1 MIAKK
6 YTPEN
11 FYNGCLNRK
20 IAENDISIPNKA
32 NIKLSVL
39 PYILNNH
46 LSASMIGNFNT
57 LTPKLETDVLAG
69 GTRACMG
76 FREAKEQDGKFIPNT
91 LLNDDIRH
99 YISPKLQVIAV
110 FRKEKDA
117 EKYNELTYKSN
128 KVEWN
133 KIKIP
138 KEYKY
143 LESLIFGDE
152 QGDDSRGDS
161 SRDDGPDDGGSGGA
175 GGAMGTP
182 TVSDDTS
189 SPSSSE
195 KEPESE
201 SSTKPDT
208 EDKLS
213 PIGEI
218 NIGGPT
224 NEEIGKMSIEILK
237 SESKPS
243 LIDEYIHKDDDIEL

>member
-1 MIAKK
+1 MIGDYDK
-6 YTPEN
+6 YTPLLQTDKLV
-11 FYNGCLNRK
+11 GK
-20 IAENDISIPNKA
+20 IDG
-32 NIKLSVL
+32 V
-39 PYILNNH
+39 
-46 LSASMIGNFNT
+46 IGF
-57 LTPKLETDVLAG
+57 EIDS
-69 GTRACMG
+69 
-76 FREAKEQDGKFIPNT
+76 KEGIYLPNT
-91 LLNDDIRH
+91 LLKADIRDLTN
-99 YISPKLQVIAV
+99 KTNRVILA

-117 EKYNELTYKSN
+117 EKYEELTYKAN
-128 KVEWN
+128 KVDWD

-138 KEYKY
+138 EEYKY

-161 SRDDGPDDGGSGGA
+161 SRDDGPYDGGSGGA

-182 TVSDDTS
+182 TVSDNTS
-189 SPSSSE
+189 SPSSPE

-243 LIDEYIHKDDDIEL
+243 LIDEYVHKDNDIEL

>member
-1 MIAKK
+1 MIGNYDK
-6 YTPEN
+6 YTPLLQTDKVV
-11 FYNGCLNRK
+11 GK
-20 IAENDISIPNKA
+20 IDG
-32 NIKLSVL
+32 V
-39 PYILNNH
+39 
-46 LSASMIGNFNT
+46 IGF
-57 LTPKLETDVLAG
+57 EIDS
-69 GTRACMG
+69 
-76 FREAKEQDGKFIPNT
+76 KEGIYLPNT
-91 LLNDDIRH
+91 LLKADIRDLTN
-99 YISPKLQVIAV
+99 KTNRVILA

-117 EKYNELTYKSN
+117 EKYEELTYKAN
-128 KVEWN
+128 KVDWD
-133 KIKIP
+133 KIKVP
-138 KEYKY
+138 EEYKY

-189 SPSSSE
+189 SPSSPE
-195 KEPESE
+195 KELESE
-201 SSTKPDT
+201 SPTNPDT

-243 LIDEYIHKDDDIEL
+243 FIDEYVHKDNDIEL